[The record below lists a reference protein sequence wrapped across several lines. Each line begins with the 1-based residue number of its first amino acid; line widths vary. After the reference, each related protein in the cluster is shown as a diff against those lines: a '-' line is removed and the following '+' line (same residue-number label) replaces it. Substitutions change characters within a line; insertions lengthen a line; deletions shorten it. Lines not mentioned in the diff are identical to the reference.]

1 MSLSKLWELVMD
13 REAWHAPWGP
23 WGHKVGH
30 NWVRTE
36 LSLWYFCHMG
46 PTKKGIH
53 VFCYFLAPKCSLVMP
68 IPLPTPHHVPEV
80 SESSLFTQLRGS
92 TDKSATNPGDTDIKV
107 TLYVTIKQ
115 RALIL
120 PESMRRFWKVVVE
133 SHEDTGILGPRRRR
147 IQSRARDEAWSLRA
161 FV

>member
-1 MSLSKLWELVMD
+1 MD

-92 TDKSATNPGDTDIKV
+92 TDKSATNPGHWHKSDTVCHHKAKSTDSTWVYEKVLKGCCWITWRHRDSWAPEEKNSIQGQRRGLIAQSFCEIKF
-107 TLYVTIKQ
+107 Y
-115 RALIL
+115 
-120 PESMRRFWKVVVE
+120 
-133 SHEDTGILGPRRRR
+133 
-147 IQSRARDEAWSLRA
+147 
-161 FV
+161 